1 MKIIKKTKIP
11 CAGGGNNSGVRV
23 EILRAEA
30 LFFLD
35 FDFVEP
41 SGSLVTFFD
50 QAKKVTKSQE
60 NGLLLKYWPTISYID
75 FLRKIKL

>member
-1 MKIIKKTKIP
+1 MRVGMKETQFGYF
-11 CAGGGNNSGVRV
+11 ANSGVRV

-50 QAKKVTKSQE
+50 QAKKVT
-60 NGLLLKYWPTISYID
+60 
-75 FLRKIKL
+75 